1 MNTKCFI
8 NTNIYRHNNIT
19 AKVVSFKINMFFN
32 LHLPNG
38 VTAERISYAILLKR
52 EFKPSEKQML

>member
-19 AKVVSFKINMFFN
+19 AKVVSFKINMLFN
-32 LHLPNG
+32 LHLPNS
-38 VTAERISYAILLKR
+38 VTAERISYATVNTR
-52 EFKPSEKQML
+52 YY